1 MKKNIIKI
9 ASALIFAALVA
20 GGAVAAPAKKNAS
33 DGTVKIVTDIFP
45 VYDWIREI
53 TKNSAAKIDL
63 TLLLDNGVD
72 LHSYQPAVADVAKI
86 AECNFFVYV
95 GGESE
100 GWMDDACKEIKNKN
114 SVVLK
119 LLDSLGDAAK
129 EEEVVEGMEADH
141 DHESADEHDH
151 GHEPKAPANTIMNTV
166 KMKRGRNTTS
176 TFGCP

>member
-45 VYDWIREI
+45 VYDWVREI

-72 LHSYQPAVADVAKI
+72 LHSYQPAVANVAKI

-95 GGESE
+95 FVSYYI
-100 GWMDDACKEIKNKN
+100 ARI
-114 SVVLK
+114 
-119 LLDSLGDAAK
+119 
-129 EEEVVEGMEADH
+129 
-141 DHESADEHDH
+141 
-151 GHEPKAPANTIMNTV
+151 
-166 KMKRGRNTTS
+166 
-176 TFGCP
+176 